1 MPDHVWGQG
10 KWGQARWDTRT
21 ADQAGLVLSGGA
33 VALRLGRGVFATNG
47 ALRLS
52 GQPVTFRLSR
62 KLVAQNGSL
71 ALTGGA
77 AALRLGRRLPAAAG
91 TLALSGQAVTLTY
104 THAPGTN
111 HYTMTVELGTLSLAG
126 KPANL
131 DVTRRDVRPPSVVYH
146 MGRRRRDLLG
156 PWVSR

>member
-21 ADQAGLVLSGGA
+21 ADQAGLVLSGGTA
-33 VALRLGRGVFATNG
+33 

-52 GQPVTFRLSR
+52 RN
-62 KLVAQNGSL
+62 LVAQNGSL

-91 TLALSGQAVTLTY
+91 TLALSGQAVTLVY
-104 THAPGTN
+104 THAPGAN
-111 HYTMTVELGTLSLAG
+111 HYTMTVELGTLTLIG
-126 KPANL
+126 KPAAL
-131 DVTRRDVRPPSVVYH
+131 DVTRRTIAPSMPLH